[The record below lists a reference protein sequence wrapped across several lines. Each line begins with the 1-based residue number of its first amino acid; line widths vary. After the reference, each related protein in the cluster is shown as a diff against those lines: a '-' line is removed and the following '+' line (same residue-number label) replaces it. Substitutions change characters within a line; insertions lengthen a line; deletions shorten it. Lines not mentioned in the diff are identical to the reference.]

1 MQWAA
6 KFKEG
11 HVAGSTPGAFP
22 AGPPSGMDAPLP
34 QRKWRKRAWMIG
46 WTVLGVV
53 AIVFAARTLRT
64 GRTVRMATNAVT
76 IGAVERAV
84 FRDFVPLRG
93 RVVPRDIVYLDAQEG
108 GRVERVLVEAGDTVT
123 AGQPLLEFGN
133 TELQLE
139 VIEREVRIIEQ
150 INNLRSTERS
160 LEQDRETN
168 LRSLAEIQYNL
179 VRLGRLTERRNS
191 LASRGAASVAE
202 REDAADELGYYHAL
216 HPIVEQSSAKQDEW
230 RARRNPEIRDELDK
244 LQQNLSIVRG
254 KLDNLIVRAP
264 VSGRLTD
271 LDLKVGENCERGKR
285 LAQITPDTG
294 FRLSAEVDEFY
305 LGRVRM
311 GQRADMEFRDVTV
324 PVKVSRVYPQVKDG
338 QFTIDLAFEAA
349 APAGLLPGEAS
360 QGRLRLGEDV
370 SAVVIPAGAFLEQTG
385 GDWIFVL
392 TRDSQSATRRRIRLG
407 RRNAEQLEVLAGLSP
422 GERVVIS
429 DYRGL
434 EHLDGI
440 ELTH

>member
-6 KFKEG
+6 KFREG
-11 HVAGSTPGAFP
+11 HGEGGAPVPGGA
-22 AGPPSGMDAPLP
+22 PSGMDTPLP
-34 QRKWRKRAWMIG
+34 QRKWRKRG
-46 WTVLGVV
+46 WVLGLTVLSVV
-53 AIVFAARTLRT
+53 LIVLGARALRT
-64 GRTVRMATNAVT
+64 GRTVRMAATAVT
-76 IGAVERAV
+76 IGTVERAV

-150 INNLRSTERS
+150 INNLRTTERS
-160 LEQDRETN
+160 LEQDRQTN
-168 LRSLAEIQYNL
+168 LRSLAQIEYNL

-202 REDAADELGYYHAL
+202 REDAADELDYYHAL

-230 RARRNPEIRDELDK
+230 RSRRTPEIRDELEK
-244 LQQNLSIVRG
+244 LQQNLAIVRG

-294 FRLSAEVDEFY
+294 FKLAAEVDEFY
-305 LGRVRM
+305 LARVHT
-311 GQRADMEFRDVTV
+311 GQRADMQFGDDAV
-324 PVKVSRVYPQVKDG
+324 PLRVSRVYPQVKDG
-338 QFTIDLAFEAA
+338 QFTIDLAFESA

-392 TRDSQSATRRRIRLG
+392 ARDGQSAIRRRIELG
-407 RRNAEQLEVLAGLSP
+407 RRNAEQLEVLSGLSVN
-422 GERVVIS
+422 ERVVTS

>member
-1 MQWAA
+1 MQWVTG
-6 KFKEG
+6 FKER
-11 HVAGSTPGAFP
+11 HTDDGSM
-22 AGPPSGMDAPLP
+22 GPTSGMDRPLP
-34 QRKWRKRAWMIG
+34 QRKWRRRWLAAG
-46 WTVLGVV
+46 LAVLAVI
-53 AIVFAARTLRT
+53 AIVLAARTMRT
-64 GRTVRMATNAVT
+64 GRTARMEVNALT
-76 IGAVERAV
+76 IGTVERAV

-108 GRVERVLVEAGDTVT
+108 GRVERILAEAGDTVS

-160 LEQDRETN
+160 LEQDHEAN
-168 LRSLAEIQYNL
+168 ERSLAAIRYNL

-202 REDAADELGYYHAL
+202 REDAADELAYYHAL
-216 HPIVEQSSAKQDEW
+216 HPIVEQSTARQEQW
-230 RARRNPEIRDELDK
+230 RTRRIPEIRDELEK
-244 LQQNLSIVRG
+244 LQQNLGVVRG

-264 VSGRLTD
+264 VAGRLTD
-271 LDLKVGENCERGKR
+271 LDLKVGQNCERGKR

-294 FRLSAEVDEFY
+294 FKLSAEVDEFY
-305 LGRVRM
+305 LARVRV
-311 GQRADMEFRDVTV
+311 GQRADMEFGETSA
-324 PVKVSRVYPQVKDG
+324 PVKVTRVYPRVKDG
-338 QFTIDLAFEAA
+338 QFTIDLAFDST
-349 APAGLLPGEAS
+349 APLGLLPGEAS

-370 SAVVIPAGAFLEQTG
+370 TARVIPSGAFLEQTG

-392 TRDSQSATRRRIRLG
+392 AHDGRSAVRRRIKLG
-407 RRNAEQLEVLAGLSP
+407 RRNAEQLEVLSGLIP
-422 GERVVIS
+422 GNRVVIS

-434 EHLDGI
+434 ERLDGI
-440 ELTH
+440 ELTR

>member
-1 MQWAA
+1 M
-6 KFKEG
+6 
-11 HVAGSTPGAFP
+11 PGGA
-22 AGPPSGMDAPLP
+22 PSGMDTPLP
-34 QRKWRKRAWMIG
+34 QRKWRKWG
-46 WTVLGVV
+46 WVLGLTVFSVV
-53 AIVFAARTLRT
+53 LIVLAARTLRT
-64 GRTVRMATNAVT
+64 GRTVRMAANAVT
-76 IGAVERAV
+76 IGTVERAV

-108 GRVERVLVEAGDTVT
+108 GRVERVLVEAGDMVT

-150 INNLRSTERS
+150 INNLRTTERS
-160 LEQDRETN
+160 LKQDRQTN

-179 VRLGRLTERRNS
+179 VRLGRLTQRRNS

-230 RARRNPEIRDELDK
+230 RARRTPEIRDELEK
-244 LQQNLSIVRG
+244 LQQNLAIVRG

-294 FRLSAEVDEFY
+294 FKLSAEVDEFY
-305 LGRVRM
+305 LARVHT
-311 GQRADMEFRDVTV
+311 GQRADMQFGEDAV
-324 PVKVSRVYPQVKDG
+324 PLRVSRVYPQVKDG
-338 QFTIDLAFEAA
+338 QFTIDLAFESA

-392 TRDSQSATRRRIRLG
+392 ARDGQSAIHRRIKLG
-407 RRNAEQLEVLAGLSP
+407 RRNAEQLEVLSGLSVN
-422 GERVVIS
+422 ERVVTS

-440 ELTH
+440 ELTQ

>member
-1 MQWAA
+1 MQSAA

-11 HVAGSTPGAFP
+11 HGEGGVPMPGVA
-22 AGPPSGMDAPLP
+22 PSGMDTLLP
-34 QRKWRKRAWMIG
+34 QRKWRKWG
-46 WTVLGVV
+46 WALGLTVFGVVLIVLG
-53 AIVFAARTLRT
+53 ARTLRT
-64 GRTVRMATNAVT
+64 GRTVRMAANAVT
-76 IGAVERAV
+76 IGTVERAV

-150 INNLRSTERS
+150 INNLRTTERS
-160 LEQDRETN
+160 LEQDRQAN

-230 RARRNPEIRDELDK
+230 RARRTPEIRDELEK
-244 LQQNLSIVRG
+244 LQQNLAIVRG

-271 LDLKVGENCERGKR
+271 LDLKVGQNCERGKR

-294 FRLSAEVDEFY
+294 FKLSAEVDEFY
-305 LGRVRM
+305 LARVRT
-311 GQRADMEFRDVTV
+311 GQRADMQFGDDAV
-324 PVKVSRVYPQVKDG
+324 PLRVSRVYPQVKDG
-338 QFTIDLAFEAA
+338 QFTIDLAFESA
-349 APAGLLPGEAS
+349 APTGLLPGEAS

-392 TRDSQSATRRRIRLG
+392 ARDGRSAIRRRIKLG
-407 RRNAEQLEVLAGLSP
+407 RRNAEQLEVLSGLSVN
-422 GERVVIS
+422 ERVVTS

>member
-1 MQWAA
+1 MQWPVR
-6 KFKEG
+6 FKERHLG
-11 HVAGSTPGAFP
+11 ERASGPEGA
-22 AGPPSGMDAPLP
+22 PSGMDTPLP
-34 QRKWRKRAWMIG
+34 QRKWRKRAWTIG
-46 WTVLGVV
+46 LTLLVILAIVLG
-53 AIVFAARTLRT
+53 ARTLRT
-64 GRTVRMATNAVT
+64 GRTVRMAANAVT
-76 IGAVERAV
+76 IGTVERAV

-150 INNLRSTERS
+150 INNLRTTERS
-160 LEQDRETN
+160 LEQDRESN

-191 LASRGAASVAE
+191 LASRGAASMAE

-230 RARRNPEIRDELDK
+230 RARRTPEIRDELEK
-244 LQQNLSIVRG
+244 LQQNLAIVRG

-294 FRLSAEVDEFY
+294 FKLAAEVDEFY
-305 LGRVRM
+305 LARVHV
-311 GQRADMEFRDVTV
+311 GQRADMQFGENAV
-324 PVKVSRVYPQVKDG
+324 PLRVSRVYPQVKDG
-338 QFTIDLAFEAA
+338 QFTIDLAFESA

-370 SAVVIPAGAFLEQTG
+370 SAVVIPSGAFLEQTG

-392 TRDSQSATRRRIRLG
+392 ARDGQSAVRRRIKLG
-407 RRNAEQLEVLAGLSP
+407 RRNAEQLEVLSGLSAS
-422 GERVVIS
+422 EHVVTS

-440 ELTH
+440 ELTN

>member
-1 MQWAA
+1 MQWPVRP
-6 KFKEG
+6 KER
-11 HVAGSTPGAFP
+11 HVDEGASGTDG
-22 AGPPSGMDAPLP
+22 APPGMDTPLP
-34 QRKWRKRAWMIG
+34 QRKWRKRAWTIG
-46 WTVLGVV
+46 LSLLGILAIVLG
-53 AIVFAARTLRT
+53 ARTLRT
-64 GRTVRMATNAVT
+64 GRTVRMAANAVT
-76 IGAVERAV
+76 IGTVERAV

-150 INNLRSTERS
+150 INNLRTTERS

-168 LRSLAEIQYNL
+168 LRSLAEIQYNV

-230 RARRNPEIRDELDK
+230 RARRTPEIRDELEK
-244 LQQNLSIVRG
+244 LQQNLAIVRG

-305 LGRVRM
+305 LARVHM
-311 GQRADMEFRDVTV
+311 GQRADMQFGENAV
-324 PVKVSRVYPQVKDG
+324 PLRVSRVYPQVKDG
-338 QFTIDLAFEAA
+338 QFTIDLAFESA

-360 QGRLRLGEDV
+360 QGRLQLGEDV
-370 SAVVIPAGAFLEQTG
+370 SAVVIPSGAFLEQTG

-392 TRDSQSATRRRIRLG
+392 ARDGQSAVRRRIKLG
-407 RRNAEQLEVLAGLSP
+407 RRNAEQLEVLAGLAVN
-422 GERVVIS
+422 ERVVTS

-440 ELTH
+440 ELTN

>member
-1 MQWAA
+1 MD
-6 KFKEG
+6 
-11 HVAGSTPGAFP
+11 TPVP
-22 AGPPSGMDAPLP
+22 R
-34 QRKWRKRAWMIG
+34 RKWPRVWWAIG
-46 WTVLGVV
+46 LTILAVV
-53 AIVFAARTLRT
+53 VVGLAARALKT
-64 GRTVRMATNAVT
+64 GRTVRMAANALT
-76 IGAVERAV
+76 IATVERAV

-168 LRSLAEIQYNL
+168 QRSLAQIQYNL
-179 VRLGRLTERRNS
+179 VRLGRLSERRNS
-191 LASRGAASVAE
+191 LANRGAASVAE
-202 REDAADELGYYHAL
+202 REDAADELAYYHSL
-216 HPIVEQSSAKQDEW
+216 RPIVEQSSTRQEEWRTRRIPEIQDE
-230 RARRNPEIRDELDK
+230 LQK
-244 LQQNLSIVRG
+244 LQQNLGIVRG

-294 FRLSAEVDEFY
+294 FKLSAQVDEFY
-305 LGRVRM
+305 LARVRV
-311 GQRADMEFRDVTV
+311 GQRADMEFHDTTV
-324 PVKVSRVYPQVKDG
+324 PVKVTRVYPQVKDG
-338 QFTIDLAFEAA
+338 QFTIDLAFESTT
-349 APAGLLPGEAS
+349 PEGLLPGEAS
-360 QGRLRLGEDV
+360 QGRLHLGEDV
-370 SAVVIPAGAFLEQTG
+370 TAVVIPAGAFLEQTG

-392 TRDSQSATRRRIRLG
+392 ARDGQSAGRRRIKLG
-407 RRNAEQLEVLAGLSP
+407 RRNAEQLEVLAGLAPS
-422 GERVVIS
+422 EHVVIS

-434 EHLDGI
+434 ERLDGI
-440 ELTH
+440 ELAR

>member
-1 MQWAA
+1 MQPA
-6 KFKEG
+6 
-11 HVAGSTPGAFP
+11 TAFTQTQ
-22 AGPPSGMDAPLP
+22 PSGMDAPLP
-34 QRKWRKRAWMIG
+34 PRKWRRRAWTIAG
-46 WTVLGVV
+46 IVLGIV
-53 AIVFAARTLRT
+53 AIVLAARTLRT
-64 GRTVRMATNAVT
+64 GRTVRMSANAVT
-76 IGAVERAV
+76 IATVQRAV

-168 LRSLAEIQYNL
+168 QRSLAEIQYNL
-179 VRLGRLTERRNS
+179 TRLGRLSERRNS
-191 LASRGAASVAE
+191 LATRGAASVAE
-202 REDAADELGYYHAL
+202 REDASDELSYYHAL
-216 HPIVEQSSAKQDEW
+216 HPIVEQSSTKQEEW
-230 RARRNPEIRDELDK
+230 RMRRTPEIRDELDK

-271 LDLKVGENCERGKR
+271 FNLKVGENCERGKR

-294 FRLSAEVDEFY
+294 FKLSADVDEFY
-305 LGRVRM
+305 LARVRT
-311 GQRADMEFRDVTV
+311 GQRADMEFAEATV
-324 PVKVSRVYPQVKDG
+324 PARVSRVYPQVKDG
-338 QFTIDLAFEAA
+338 QFTVDLAFDAA
-349 APAGLLPGEAS
+349 APAGLIPGEAS

-370 SAVVIPAGAFLEQTG
+370 SAVVIPSGAFLEQTG
-385 GDWIFVL
+385 GDWVFVVA
-392 TRDSQSATRRRIRLG
+392 RDGQSAARRRIKLG
-407 RRNAEQLEVLAGLSP
+407 RRNAEQLEVLAGLAP
-422 GERVVIS
+422 NERVVIS

>member
-1 MQWAA
+1 MQPAA
-6 KFKEG
+6 
-11 HVAGSTPGAFP
+11 AFTQHQ
-22 AGPPSGMDAPLP
+22 PSGMDAPVP
-34 QRKWRKRAWMIG
+34 QRKWQRRAWIIG
-46 WTVLGVV
+46 TTILIGLL
-53 AIVFAARTLRT
+53 IVFAARTLRT
-64 GRTVRMATNAVT
+64 GRTIRMSASSVTVATVQ
-76 IGAVERAV
+76 RAV

-160 LEQDRETN
+160 LEQDHEFNQRT
-168 LRSLAEIQYNL
+168 LAEIEYNL
-179 VRLGRLTERRNS
+179 TRLGRLSERRNS
-191 LASRGAASVAE
+191 LANRGAASVAE
-202 REDAADELGYYHAL
+202 REDAADELNYYHSL
-216 HPIVEQSSAKQDEW
+216 HPIVQQSSVKQEEW
-230 RARRNPEIRDELDK
+230 RSKRTPEIRDELDK

-264 VSGRLTD
+264 VAGRLTN
-271 LDLKVGENCERGKR
+271 LDLKVGENCDRGKR
-285 LAQITPDTG
+285 LAQITPETG
-294 FRLSAEVDEFY
+294 FKLSADVDEFY
-305 LGRVRM
+305 LPRVRK
-311 GQRADMEFRDVTV
+311 GQPADMEFADTTV
-324 PVKVSRVYPQVKDG
+324 PAKVSRVYPQVKDG
-338 QFTIDLAFEAA
+338 QFAIDLAFGSAV
-349 APAGLLPGEAS
+349 PAGLIPGEAS
-360 QGRLRLGEDV
+360 QGRLRLGENV
-370 SAVVIPAGAFLEQTG
+370 SAVVIPTGAFLEQSG

-392 TRDSQSATRRRIRLG
+392 ARDGQSAVRRRIELG
-407 RRNAEQLEVLAGLSP
+407 RRNAEQLEVLAGLAP
-422 GERVVIS
+422 DERVVIS

>member
-1 MQWAA
+1 
-6 KFKEG
+6 
-11 HVAGSTPGAFP
+11 
-22 AGPPSGMDAPLP
+22 
-34 QRKWRKRAWMIG
+34 
-46 WTVLGVV
+46 
-53 AIVFAARTLRT
+53 
-64 GRTVRMATNAVT
+64 MATNAVT
-76 IGAVERAV
+76 IGTVERAV

-191 LASRGAASVAE
+191 LAARGAASVAE
-202 REDAADELGYYHAL
+202 REDAADELGYYHSL
-216 HPIVEQSSAKQDEW
+216 HPIVEQSTAKQDEW
-230 RARRNPEIRDELDK
+230 RARRTPEIRDELDK

-294 FRLSAEVDEFY
+294 FKLSAEVDEFY
-305 LGRVRM
+305 LSRVRL
-311 GQRADMEFRDVTV
+311 GQRADMEFGDVTV

-338 QFTIDLAFEAA
+338 QFTIDLAFESA
-349 APAGLLPGEAS
+349 APTGLLPGEAS

-370 SAVVIPAGAFLEQTG
+370 SAVVIPTGAFLEQTG

-392 TRDSQSATRRRIRLG
+392 TRDGQSAARRRIELG

>member
-1 MQWAA
+1 
-6 KFKEG
+6 
-11 HVAGSTPGAFP
+11 
-22 AGPPSGMDAPLP
+22 
-34 QRKWRKRAWMIG
+34 
-46 WTVLGVV
+46 
-53 AIVFAARTLRT
+53 
-64 GRTVRMATNAVT
+64 
-76 IGAVERAV
+76 
-84 FRDFVPLRG
+84 
-93 RVVPRDIVYLDAQEG
+93 VVPRDIVYLDAQEG
-108 GRVERVLVEAGDTVT
+108 GRVERVLVEAGDTVV

-133 TELQLE
+133 TGLQLE

-179 VRLGRLTERRNS
+179 IRLGRLTERRNS
-191 LASRGAASVAE
+191 LVSRGAASVAE

-216 HPIVEQSSAKQDEW
+216 HPIVEQSTAKQDEW
-230 RARRNPEIRDELDK
+230 RARRTPEIRDELDK
-244 LQQNLSIVRG
+244 LQQNLSIVRS

-294 FRLSAEVDEFY
+294 FKLSAEVDEFY
-305 LGRVRM
+305 LARVRT
-311 GQRADMEFRDVTV
+311 GQRADMEFADVAV
-324 PVKVSRVYPQVKDG
+324 PVRVTRVYPQVKDG
-338 QFTIDLAFEAA
+338 QFTIDLTFEAA

-370 SAVVIPAGAFLEQTG
+370 SAVVVPTGAFLEQTG
-385 GDWIFVL
+385 GDWVFVL
-392 TRDSQSATRRRIRLG
+392 AQDGQSATRRRIELG

-422 GERVVIS
+422 HERVVIS

>member
-1 MQWAA
+1 MQSVVEFH
-6 KFKEG
+6 KG
-11 HVAGSTPGAFP
+11 RGPPQPPPGS
-22 AGPPSGMDAPLP
+22 PSGMDVPLP
-34 QRKWRKRAWMIG
+34 QRKWRRRAWAIG
-46 WTVLGVV
+46 ATLLTAVLFVL
-53 AIVFAARTLRT
+53 AARTLRT
-64 GRTVRMATNAVT
+64 GRTVRMSANAVT
-76 IGAVERAV
+76 VATVQRAV

-108 GRVERVLVEAGDTVT
+108 GRVERVLVEAGDTVV

-179 VRLGRLTERRNS
+179 MRLGRLTERRNS
-191 LASRGAASVAE
+191 LVSRGAASVAE

-216 HPIVEQSSAKQDEW
+216 HPIVEQSTAKQDEW
-230 RARRNPEIRDELDK
+230 RARRTPEIRDELDK
-244 LQQNLSIVRG
+244 LQQNLSIVRS

-294 FRLSAEVDEFY
+294 FKLSAEVDEFY
-305 LGRVRM
+305 LARVRT
-311 GQRADMEFRDVTV
+311 GQRADMEFADVAV
-324 PVKVSRVYPQVKDG
+324 PVRVTRVYPQVKDG
-338 QFTIDLAFEAA
+338 QFTIDLAFAAA

-370 SAVVIPAGAFLEQTG
+370 SAVVVPTGAFLEQTG
-385 GDWIFVL
+385 GDWVFVL
-392 TRDSQSATRRRIRLG
+392 AQDGQSATRR
-407 RRNAEQLEVLAGLSP
+407 
-422 GERVVIS
+422 
-429 DYRGL
+429 
-434 EHLDGI
+434 
-440 ELTH
+440 

>member
-1 MQWAA
+1 MA
-6 KFKEG
+6 
-11 HVAGSTPGAFP
+11 
-22 AGPPSGMDAPLP
+22 
-34 QRKWRKRAWMIG
+34 
-46 WTVLGVV
+46 TVLLVL
-53 AIVFAARTLRT
+53 AARALRT
-64 GRTVRMATNAVT
+64 GRTIRMSANAVT
-76 IGAVERAV
+76 IAPVQRAV
-84 FRDFVPLRG
+84 FRDFIPLRG

-123 AGQPLLEFGN
+123 AGQALLEFGN
-133 TELQLE
+133 TELQLQ

-168 LRSLAEIQYNL
+168 LRALAEIQFNL
-179 VRLGRLTERRNS
+179 TRLGRLTERRDS
-191 LASRGAASVAE
+191 LASRGAVPVAE
-202 REDAADELGYYHAL
+202 REDAADELSYYHSL
-216 HPIVEQSSAKQDEW
+216 HPIITQSSARQEDW
-230 RARRNPEIRDELDK
+230 RLRRTPEIRDELAK

-294 FRLSAEVDEFY
+294 FKLSADVDEFY
-305 LGRVRM
+305 LLRVRK
-311 GQRADMEFRDVTV
+311 GQRADMEFAAETV
-324 PVKVSRVYPQVKDG
+324 PVKVSRVYPQVKQG
-338 QFTIDLAFEAA
+338 QFTIDLAFESA
-349 APAGLLPGEAS
+349 APAGLAPGEAS

-370 SAVVIPAGAFLEQTG
+370 SATVIPAGAFLEQTG
-385 GDWIFVL
+385 GDWLFVVAP
-392 TRDSQSATRRRIRLG
+392 DGQSARRRRIRLG

-422 GERVVIS
+422 GERVVVS

>member
-1 MQWAA
+1 
-6 KFKEG
+6 
-11 HVAGSTPGAFP
+11 
-22 AGPPSGMDAPLP
+22 MDTPLP
-34 QRKWRKRAWMIG
+34 QRKWRKRAWTIG
-46 WTVLGVV
+46 LSLLVILAIVLG
-53 AIVFAARTLRT
+53 ARTLRT
-64 GRTVRMATNAVT
+64 GRTVRMAANAVT
-76 IGAVERAV
+76 IGTVERAV

-150 INNLRSTERS
+150 INNLRTTERS

-168 LRSLAEIQYNL
+168 LRSLAEIQYNV

-230 RARRNPEIRDELDK
+230 RARRTPEIRDELEK
-244 LQQNLSIVRG
+244 LQQNLAIVRG

-305 LGRVRM
+305 LARVHM
-311 GQRADMEFRDVTV
+311 GQRADMQFGENAV
-324 PVKVSRVYPQVKDG
+324 PLRVSRVYPQVKDG
-338 QFTIDLAFEAA
+338 QFTIDLAFESA

-360 QGRLRLGEDV
+360 QGRLQLGEDV
-370 SAVVIPAGAFLEQTG
+370 SAVVIESGAFLEQTG

-392 TRDSQSATRRRIRLG
+392 ARDGQSAVRRRIKLG
-407 RRNAEQLEVLAGLSP
+407 RRNADQLEVLSGLSVN
-422 GERVVIS
+422 ERVVTS

-440 ELTH
+440 ELTN

>member
-1 MQWAA
+1 VQPAA
-6 KFKEG
+6 
-11 HVAGSTPGAFP
+11 AFTQQQ
-22 AGPPSGMDAPLP
+22 PSGMDAPLP
-34 QRKWRKRAWMIG
+34 QRKWRRRLWVIG
-46 WTVLGVV
+46 ATILVIVAVVL
-53 AIVFAARTLRT
+53 AARTLRT
-64 GRTVRMATNAVT
+64 GRTVRMSANSVTVATVQ
-76 IGAVERAV
+76 RAV

-150 INNLRSTERS
+150 INNLRTTERS
-160 LEQDRETN
+160 LEQDHEFNQRT
-168 LRSLAEIQYNL
+168 LAEIQYNL
-179 VRLGRLTERRNS
+179 TRLGRLTERRNS
-191 LASRGAASVAE
+191 LASRGAVSVAE
-202 REDAADELGYYHAL
+202 REDAADELSYYHSL
-216 HPIVEQSSAKQDEW
+216 HPIVQQSSVKQEEW
-230 RARRNPEIRDELDK
+230 RAMRTPEIRDELDK
-244 LQQNLSIVRG
+244 LQQNLTIVRG

-271 LDLKVGENCERGKR
+271 LNLKVGENCERGKR
-285 LAQITPDTG
+285 LAQITPETG
-294 FRLSAEVDEFY
+294 FKLSAEVDEFY
-305 LGRVRM
+305 LPRVRK
-311 GQRADMEFRDVTV
+311 GQHADMEFADATV

-338 QFTIDLAFEAA
+338 QFTIDLAFDSAT
-349 APAGLLPGEAS
+349 PTGLIPGEAS

-370 SAVVIPAGAFLEQTG
+370 SAVVIPSGAFLEQSG

-392 TRDSQSATRRRIRLG
+392 ARDGQSAGRRRIKLG
-407 RRNAEQLEVLAGLSP
+407 RRNAEQLEVLAGLAP
-422 GERVVIS
+422 DERVVIS

>member
-1 MQWAA
+1 M
-6 KFKEG
+6 
-11 HVAGSTPGAFP
+11 PGGA
-22 AGPPSGMDAPLP
+22 PSGMDTPLP
-34 QRKWRKRAWMIG
+34 QRKWRKRG
-46 WTVLGVV
+46 WVLGLTVLSVV
-53 AIVFAARTLRT
+53 LIVLGARALRT
-64 GRTVRMATNAVT
+64 GRTVRMAATAVT
-76 IGAVERAV
+76 IGTVERAV

-150 INNLRSTERS
+150 INNLRTTERS
-160 LEQDRETN
+160 LEQDRQTN
-168 LRSLAEIQYNL
+168 LRSLAQIEYNL

-202 REDAADELGYYHAL
+202 REDAADELDYYHAL

-230 RARRNPEIRDELDK
+230 RSRRTPEIRDELEK
-244 LQQNLSIVRG
+244 LQQNLAIVRG

-271 LDLKVGENCERGKR
+271 LDLKVGENCERGRR

-294 FRLSAEVDEFY
+294 FKLAAEVDEFY
-305 LGRVRM
+305 LARVHT
-311 GQRADMEFRDVTV
+311 GQRADMQFGDDAV
-324 PVKVSRVYPQVKDG
+324 PLRVSRVYPQVKDG
-338 QFTIDLAFEAA
+338 QFTIDLAFESA

-392 TRDSQSATRRRIRLG
+392 ARDGQSAIRRRIELG
-407 RRNAEQLEVLAGLSP
+407 RRNAEQLEVLSGLSVN
-422 GERVVIS
+422 ERVVTS

>member
-1 MQWAA
+1 MQPA
-6 KFKEG
+6 
-11 HVAGSTPGAFP
+11 TAFTQTQ
-22 AGPPSGMDAPLP
+22 PSGMDAPLP
-34 QRKWRKRAWMIG
+34 PRKWRRRAWTIAG
-46 WTVLGVV
+46 IVLGIVV
-53 AIVFAARTLRT
+53 IVLAARTLRT
-64 GRTVRMATNAVT
+64 GRTVRMSANAVT
-76 IGAVERAV
+76 IATVQRAV

-168 LRSLAEIQYNL
+168 QRSLAEIQYNL
-179 VRLGRLTERRNS
+179 TRLGRLTERRNS
-191 LASRGAASVAE
+191 LATRGATSVAE
-202 REDAADELGYYHAL
+202 RQDASDELSYYHAL
-216 HPIVEQSSAKQDEW
+216 HPIVEQSSTKQEEW
-230 RARRNPEIRDELDK
+230 RMKRTPEIRDELDK

-271 LDLKVGENCERGKR
+271 FNLKVGENCERGKR

-294 FRLSAEVDEFY
+294 FKLSAEVDEFY
-305 LGRVRM
+305 LARVRK
-311 GQRADMEFRDVTV
+311 GQRADMEFPEATV
-324 PVKVSRVYPQVKDG
+324 PAKVSRVYPQVKDG
-338 QFTIDLAFEAA
+338 QFTVDLAFDSA
-349 APAGLLPGEAS
+349 APAGLIPGEAS

-370 SAVVIPAGAFLEQTG
+370 SAVVIPSGAFLEQTG
-385 GDWIFVL
+385 GDWVFVMA
-392 TRDSQSATRRRIRLG
+392 RDGQSAARRRIKLG
-407 RRNAEQLEVLAGLSP
+407 RRNAEQLEVLAGLAP
-422 GERVVIS
+422 NERVVIS

>member
-1 MQWAA
+1 MQWPVR
-6 KFKEG
+6 FKER
-11 HVAGSTPGAFP
+11 HVGEGASGTDGVP
-22 AGPPSGMDAPLP
+22 TGMDTPLP
-34 QRKWRKRAWMIG
+34 QRKWRKRVWTIGLSLLMILVI
-46 WTVLGVV
+46 VLG
-53 AIVFAARTLRT
+53 ARTLRT
-64 GRTVRMATNAVT
+64 GRTVRMAANAVT
-76 IGAVERAV
+76 IGTVERAV

-150 INNLRSTERS
+150 INNLRTTERS

-168 LRSLAEIQYNL
+168 LRSLAEIRYNL

-230 RARRNPEIRDELDK
+230 RARRTPEIRDELEK
-244 LQQNLSIVRG
+244 LQQNLAIVRG

-285 LAQITPDTG
+285 LAQITPQTG
-294 FRLSAEVDEFY
+294 FKLSAEVDEFY
-305 LGRVRM
+305 LARVHV
-311 GQRADMEFRDVTV
+311 GQRADMQFDETAV
-324 PVKVSRVYPQVKDG
+324 PLRVSRVYPQVKDG
-338 QFTIDLAFEAA
+338 QFTIDLAFESA

-370 SAVVIPAGAFLEQTG
+370 SAVVVPAGAFLEQTG

-392 TRDSQSATRRRIRLG
+392 ARDGQSAFRRRIKLG
-407 RRNAEQLEVLAGLSP
+407 RRNAEQLEVLSGLSAD
-422 GERVVIS
+422 ERVVTS

>member
-1 MQWAA
+1 M
-6 KFKEG
+6 
-11 HVAGSTPGAFP
+11 
-22 AGPPSGMDAPLP
+22 
-34 QRKWRKRAWMIG
+34 
-46 WTVLGVV
+46 
-53 AIVFAARTLRT
+53 
-64 GRTVRMATNAVT
+64 
-76 IGAVERAV
+76 
-84 FRDFVPLRG
+84 
-93 RVVPRDIVYLDAQEG
+93 PRDIVYLDAQEG

-150 INNLRSTERS
+150 INNLRTTERS
-160 LEQDRETN
+160 LEQDRESN

-202 REDAADELGYYHAL
+202 REDATDELGYYHAL

-230 RARRNPEIRDELDK
+230 RARRTPEIRDELEK
-244 LQQNLSIVRG
+244 LQQNLAIVRG

-294 FRLSAEVDEFY
+294 FKLSAEVDEFY
-305 LGRVRM
+305 LARVHV
-311 GQRADMEFRDVTV
+311 GQPADMQFGESAV
-324 PVKVSRVYPQVKDG
+324 PLRVSRVYPQVKDG
-338 QFTIDLAFEAA
+338 QFTIDLAFESA

-370 SAVVIPAGAFLEQTG
+370 SALVIPSGAFLEQTG
-385 GDWIFVL
+385 GDWLFVL
-392 TRDSQSATRRRIRLG
+392 APDGQSAIRRRIKLG
-407 RRNAEQLEVLAGLSP
+407 RRNAEQLEVLSGLSA
-422 GERVVIS
+422 GERVVTS